1 MIYRPLGC
9 TPAEALGGT
18 TFLHALALERGAQIL
33 RVHDVRAAAE
43 AITLYEQARP
53 YLHKEEHLHYSFT
66 RSH

>member
-33 RVHDVRAAAE
+33 RVHDDA
-43 AITLYEQARP
+43 LPLRP
-53 YLHKEEHLHYSFT
+53 SRSTSKPAPTSHREEHLHYSFT